1 MGVNDPNPYRRKR
14 PGLVWWLWALALAVA
29 IVVSALLVKRLTDGG
44 SGNGTSTAARVGT
57 LGAPGDSPGGTQ
69 AGGRSSLRAGS
80 KDLLAL
86 ARGGG
91 SLAAAASAGTVTGK
105 GLRVRR
111 RVDDTGF
118 FVGRS
123 QADSVF
129 VEVEKKGLTKVKLAA
144 GDTVSFSG
152 TLERNL
158 ETETYGLRAG
168 QGAEQFRAQRFHVKT
183 QASKLTVQ

>member
-1 MGVNDPNPYRRKR
+1 MAANDPNPYRRKR

-29 IVVSALLVKRLTDGG
+29 IIVVALLVKRLTDGG

-57 LGAPGDSPGGTQ
+57 VGAPGDSPGGTQ

-91 SLAAAASAGTVTGK
+91 GSLAAVASAGTVTGK

-118 FVGRS
+118 FVGRL
-123 QADSVF
+123 QTDSVF
-129 VEVEKKGLTKVKLAA
+129 VEVEKQGLTKVKLAA

-158 ETETYGLRAG
+158 EAETYGLPRA
-168 QGAEQFRAQRFHVKT
+168 RAWSSSGRS
-183 QASKLTVQ
+183 AST